1 MYDKYNINSILNAIN
16 EINIKPKKK
25 KITIEKRIIPKLN
38 QDLKIPPDIDRLI
51 QEAEK
56 YKKKSALKSPQEVS
70 IQSDEAVIKL
80 NNYNKTFAETQAQ
93 VIDEL
98 YSKFTKKVKKNTLKI
113 IFNLHLKIKDLEK
126 QLEDSQIKKNQS
138 QSKNKLILKDEVVE
152 SPKIQDPSITNL
164 NKVLSNNK
172 NTLSNEVVTSLKIQ
186 DTTIAILNEK
196 INNFKKTEEALQL
209 QIIDLSQDKTLL
221 LNKIKKFN
229 ESSNRSNYN
238 DSTKKIL
245 NFIYKQVEKQ
255 KKVFLN
261 LKNYSLKIERD
272 AEFFKENYEKSI
284 VEKKEIKK
292 RLEISKEKMV
302 VYENNKLDLLSSI
315 HQLNEILSKTNVA
328 ANISPLKKPLKDNN
342 ASRKKAEIDE

>member
-1 MYDKYNINSILNAIN
+1 M
-16 EINIKPKKK
+16 
-25 KITIEKRIIPKLN
+25 
-38 QDLKIPPDIDRLI
+38 
-51 QEAEK
+51 
-56 YKKKSALKSPQEVS
+56 
-70 IQSDEAVIKL
+70 
-80 NNYNKTFAETQAQ
+80 
-93 VIDEL
+93 
-98 YSKFTKKVKKNTLKI
+98 
-113 IFNLHLKIKDLEK
+113 
-126 QLEDSQIKKNQS
+126 EDSQIKKNQS

-272 AEFFKENYEKSI
+272 AEFFKENYEKLI
-284 VEKKEIKK
+284 VENNEVKKKLI
-292 RLEISKEKMV
+292 IAKEQIV
-302 VYENNKLDLLSSI
+302 AHESNKQDLLLSI
-315 HQLNEILSKTNVA
+315 NQLNEILSKTNITAKLSSFKPFTEV
-328 ANISPLKKPLKDNN
+328 NIIKKKN
-342 ASRKKAEIDE
+342 EITE